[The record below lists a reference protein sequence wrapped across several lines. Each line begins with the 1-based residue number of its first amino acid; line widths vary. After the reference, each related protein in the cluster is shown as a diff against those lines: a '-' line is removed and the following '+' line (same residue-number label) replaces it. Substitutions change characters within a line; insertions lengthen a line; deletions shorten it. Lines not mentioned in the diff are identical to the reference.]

1 MPKITIYVPD
11 QEPLRIGFEDQIE
24 VSIGRTED
32 NDIVI
37 EHDSISSHH
46 AQLKLHGDLYHLID
60 LESTNG
66 SFVDGDVADNVPL
79 HHGAK
84 ITFGQVDADYEV
96 DEEAAAEGEVEAEAG
111 EFASEGEGSGFENT
125 IHAEIA
131 DSSALPP
138 TFKNLS
144 PIEKIEKKDLFSQLA
159 MVAGVVAILAAVA
172 VVVFATMMKIS

>member
-24 VSIGRTED
+24 VNIGRSED

-66 SFVDGDVADNVPL
+66 TFVDGGVASNVPL

-84 ITFGQVDADYEV
+84 IVFGQVDAEYEV
-96 DEEAAAEGEVEAEAG
+96 DEEPAAEEEGG
-111 EFASEGEGSGFENT
+111 SEFASEGEGSGFENT

-138 TFKNLS
+138 AFKNLS
-144 PIEKIEKKDLFSQLA
+144 PIEKVERKDLFSQLA